1 MPQIHG
7 SDREICWREVF
18 PWLILVRAVR
28 VSLMLRVLLTAWVGV
43 LFTQMGWYL
52 LESLFETDQPLPR
65 IADVIY
71 WEQLGVHGLMQAFA
85 GWLWLSEPFVRCFH
99 QDVTLGETLRLLASG
114 VWAICVWALLGG
126 VIARTA
132 AVYLTQQRTLAL
144 RESWIAA
151 INKWL
156 DTLGGP
162 LLGLLLVVGLAL
174 PLVVIGFLL
183 RFPPFTLLAGFL
195 WLFMLLWGIGLA
207 VVVLA
212 LWLGW
217 PLMWATLG
225 VERSDAFDAA
235 SRTAAYVF
243 QRPLHLIFYVAVA
256 EVLGTAG
263 QWLIS
268 GLTLFGRELTD
279 WAVSWGAG
287 AGWMTALPKS
297 HPFQAWG
304 TDAILFWKAALHSF
318 ASAYPLA
325 YLWPASVGIYLL
337 LRRQIDETQIEEL
350 GNGPGPL

>member
-1 MPQIHG
+1 MPPTNG
-7 SDREICWREVF
+7 SIREVCWGEVF

-43 LFTQMGWYL
+43 LLTQTGWYL
-52 LESLFETDQPLPR
+52 LESLFGADQPLPK

-71 WEQLGVHGLMQAFA
+71 WKQLGVAGLFQAFA
-85 GWLWLSEPFVRCFH
+85 GWMWLSEPFVRCFR
-99 QDVTLGETLRLLASG
+99 QDVTLGETLRLLACGGWALG
-114 VWAICVWALLGG
+114 VWAFCGG

-132 AVYLTQQRTLAL
+132 AVYLTQRRTLAL
-144 RESWIAA
+144 GESWIAA
-151 INKWL
+151 ATKWL
-156 DTLGGP
+156 ETLGGP
-162 LLGLLLVVGLAL
+162 LLGLLLIIGMAL
-174 PLVVIGFLL
+174 PLVLIGFVLQ
-183 RFPPFTLLAGFL
+183 FPFFTLLAGLL
-195 WLFMLLWGIGLA
+195 WFFMLLWGIGMA
-207 VVVLA
+207 VVALA

-235 SRTAAYVF
+235 SRTAAYVY

-263 QWLIS
+263 QWLVS
-268 GLTLFGRELTD
+268 GLTIFGRLLSD

-287 AGWMTALPKS
+287 LGWIASLPKS
-297 HPFQAWG
+297 HPYQAWG

-318 ASAYPLA
+318 AMAYPLA

-337 LRRQIDETQIEEL
+337 LRHHIDETQIEEL
-350 GNGPGPL
+350 HH